1 LRDLAAL
8 GQGARGLEVATLYGV
23 MKTFGIVCGA
33 LLAGCGHSVSPG
45 PDTNTCTSGSGC
57 GLFVPWRVNPDI
69 PSTLATGATIESATF
84 RMSSLRVIGD
94 AGASDPS
101 TTQQSFA
108 VTWDGTQAPVP
119 VAFSTAPSGLYSK
132 VSLAIDGA
140 FVNDSYL
147 ITGHAVSNG
156 TTYSYTIHDA
166 FALSVDLSANA
177 QLDPGGA
184 TSIPIKIDLASCIG
198 AVDWN
203 LVHLDNGVLNL
214 DTDDD
219 WLPFFRQLL
228 ISSFSI
234 DGDR

>member
-1 LRDLAAL
+1 
-8 GQGARGLEVATLYGV
+8 
-23 MKTFGIVCGA
+23 MKSVVIVCGA
-33 LLAGCGHSVSPG
+33 LLVGCGHSVSPA

-57 GLFVPWRVNPDI
+57 GLFVPWIVNPDI
-69 PSTLATGATIESATF
+69 PSTLTNGTTIDTATF
-84 RMSSLRVIGD
+84 RISSLRVIGD
-94 AGASDPS
+94 AGASDPN

-108 VTWDGTQAPVP
+108 VAWDGTHAPVP

-140 FVNDSYL
+140 LINDSYL
-147 ITGHAVSNG
+147 ITGHAQSNG
-156 TTYSYTIHDA
+156 MTYPYTVHDA
-166 FALSVDLSANA
+166 FMLSVDLSANA

-184 TSIPIKIDLASCIG
+184 TSIPIKIDLAACIG

-219 WLPFFRQLL
+219 WIPVFRQLL
-228 ISSFSI
+228 IASFSI